1 MEHVCMSDYI
11 LEICNINKV
20 FNHKSGN
27 KVVLENIIYSLHEGE
42 RIVFVGPSGCGK
54 STLLRIVAGLESPTT
69 GEVLL
74 DSKKISGPGPDRCVV
89 FQHSTLF
96 PWLTVWENILFSR
109 TLKRNINATD
119 ANVARSVF
127 MSNKLVAI
135 IGLNKYKN
143 FYPKDLS
150 GGMKQR
156 VEIARALVANPRV
169 LLMDEPFSALDAQ
182 TREVMHDLVI
192 RLLNFDNKTL
202 IFVTHDIEEA
212 VYMGDKVVVLRS
224 NPGTIDRIYDVPF
237 GKERKQNLKSSS
249 EFIYIKESI
258 LNDIRRLSSSELG
271 NIDDDEYVNL

>member
-1 MEHVCMSDYI
+1 MSDYI

>member
-1 MEHVCMSDYI
+1 MSDYI

-27 KVVLENIIYSLHEGE
+27 KVVLENIIYFLHEGE

-212 VYMGDKVVVLRS
+212 VYMGDKVIVLRS

-249 EFIYIKESI
+249 EFIDIKESI